1 MSLNNLLKDHMDAGR
16 HLFGVT
22 SKLSIADLTVLM
34 DAPTRSRVLEDSTT
48 QKIKPESIGVIEKGD
63 FNTLHSDGSG
73 DGRRVLIS
81 TAFGSTISNEMFLY
95 LVMRKSKNAQNNSI
109 TLRIGGFDNLTN
121 LNVSSD
127 NWEMYTIPLKKSASQ
142 SISIYCNETGDLVDI
157 KYFALIQTGDE
168 R

>member
-1 MSLNNLLKDHMDAGR
+1 MDAGR

-48 QKIKPESIGVIEKGD
+48 QKINPELIEVIEKGD
-63 FNTLHSDGSG
+63 FNTLHSDSSG
-73 DGRRVLIS
+73 YNRRALIN
-81 TAFGSTISNEMFLY
+81 TAFGSVISNEMFLY

-127 NWEMYTIPLKKSASQ
+127 NWEMYTIPLKESWSH

>member
-1 MSLNNLLKDHMDAGR
+1 MDAGR

-109 TLRIGGFDNLTN
+109 TLRDR
-121 LNVSSD
+121 
-127 NWEMYTIPLKKSASQ
+127 KS
-142 SISIYCNETGDLVDI
+142 VV
-157 KYFALIQTGDE
+157 
-168 R
+168 